1 MSAICHKKNSLIRN
15 GTNQWGR
22 FLKALNPDS
31 VKVDGRTAADMVMFA
46 KRLSEEIKFYDKDN
60 AESDGHWKPFFGQN
74 LTAILAQC
82 ETLPVQSFRRFSQDL
97 RGFLLAD
104 PKRSKTQ
111 LRHHFQLLFFLP
123 VVLLRELGELYES
136 LPRDHALRSFIA
148 KVVIRDIDIPLR
160 DLFSFYKGA
169 LPDFGKVFGD
179 EALQTSQFNTT
190 FDEQNSR
197 IQLPSVVTERI
208 TLWTGKMS
216 VIGKVAPPPDVEE
229 WLQGIHPAGW
239 TSLYDTTTKD
249 PKPYRESAGK
259 LYHQIYDALT
269 YNLVTKAFERLFQ
282 ALERVSRESSQ
293 HFNANLTTFDNHPPH
308 YALWL
313 TFLRLFSFSQ
323 AHLNTLTTRHLDF
336 YYSDILQLPLRK
348 GEPHKVHVLF
358 ELNKNSPHHLLS
370 SEDTFFKGGKD
381 DLGHEVSYQLDE
393 DIVINRAKVTTL
405 KSLYIPVLPFEGSRV
420 RHPFAASVTN
430 SQDGIGE
437 PLLKDHP
444 HWKPFGPL
452 QAQPDARIGFA
463 IADKQLFLRE
473 GHRTIDVKVTF
484 DSDLPLNDFPSAF
497 KASLT
502 TEEGW
507 FDLYDQVDPNDL
519 EAAILEV
526 NVESKTEVHFI
537 ITLKGEDPAIIPYD
551 PAIHEDGFSVS
562 DPVLKM
568 EYSFG
573 QHHASEVFTSM
584 GGRSVQNIELS
595 VQVSGVRQ
603 VTLQNEFGQ
612 VDASKPFLP
621 FGPIPQKNSSLT
633 LGSSEVFSK
642 KLRDLT
648 FHVEWETEF
657 DANKFFPSKR
667 SARKFLKTDEM
678 SWLGPSKG
686 SSDNRIPTKIDYFG
700 TSSPPASSAYTVE
713 YLHLKNGQWE
723 SPSGAKA
730 LGLFQK
736 DWSISAPQ
744 LDEFSD
750 SISQTLENDPYT
762 NSSSTGFLRL
772 ELKRD
777 FGHKAYSSEY
787 TVALIN
793 LANGVPN
800 TFLPDEP
807 YTPKMKG
814 FTLDYATQA
823 ISPAKFFH
831 LHPFGFKEIADGPN
845 QLFSELSH
853 EGALYIGVKDLE
865 PPQRLSLLFQ
875 TVDGSANPLKPENTL
890 EWAYLRDNEWMSFEG
905 QEVDDKT
912 HNLTGSGIIGLAV
925 PEEANTTHTIL
936 PSGLFWFRMAVKE
949 HADALNDLLSI
960 DAQAA
965 TVTFYPQNNDPQ
977 FLSRSLEPGTISKLK
992 VSQGAVKKIS
1002 QPYPSFGGKSVET
1015 REHYYVRVSERL
1027 RHKDRAS
1034 TMWDY
1039 EHLVLEHFSNVYKV
1053 KCINHTELCRDLNQS
1068 VIADNELRPGHV
1080 LVVPIPFVTPG
1091 TAMNPLRPFMDK
1103 KTITAIDRFLR
1114 TRISPFIQLEVQ
1126 NPKIEEVQIHC
1137 QVAFTEKI
1145 ADKAFYKQELE
1156 QAIIRYLTPW
1166 AYGEGVEISF
1176 GGRWHK
1182 SAIINFVEEQDYVD
1196 FVKNFEMYHK
1206 TDIEQPDNSWT
1217 KIDQEAIEATT
1228 ARSILVSH
1236 GKHVIQDI

>member
-1 MSAICHKKNSLIRN
+1 MTALCHKKNPLTRN

-22 FLKALNPDS
+22 FLKTLNPDS
-31 VKVDGRTAADMVMFA
+31 VKVDGRSAADMVMFA
-46 KRLSEEIKFYDKDN
+46 KRLSQEIKFYDKDN
-60 AESDGHWKPFFGQN
+60 AESVRHWKPFFSQN
-74 LTAILAQC
+74 LTSILAQC
-82 ETLPVQSFRRFSQDL
+82 ETLPVQSFLRFSQDL

-123 VVLLRELGELYES
+123 VVLLRELGELYEA
-136 LPRDHALRSFIA
+136 LPQDHALRSFIA

-169 LPDFGKVFGD
+169 LPGFGKVFND
-179 EALQTSQFNTT
+179 DALQLSQFNTT

-197 IQLPSVVTERI
+197 MQLPSVVTERI
-208 TLWTGKMS
+208 TSLSGKMS
-216 VIGKVAPPPDVEE
+216 APPAAEE
-229 WLQGIHPAGW
+229 WLQGIHPGGW
-239 TSLYDTTTKD
+239 TSLYDTTAVD
-249 PKPYRESAGK
+249 AKPYRESSGK
-259 LYHQIYDALT
+259 VYHQIYDALT
-269 YNLVTKAFERLFQ
+269 YNLVTKAFDRLFQ

-293 HFNANLTTFDNHPPH
+293 YLNENLTSFDKHPPH

-323 AHLNTLTTRHLDF
+323 AHLNTLSTRHLDF

-358 ELNKNSPHHLLS
+358 ELNKNSPSHLLTR
-370 SEDTFFKGGKD
+370 EDTFFKGGKD
-381 DLGHEVSYQLDE
+381 DLGREVSYQLDE
-393 DIVINRAKVTTL
+393 DMVINRAKVESL
-405 KSLYIPVLPFEGSRV
+405 KSLYSPSLPFDGSRV
-420 RHPFAASVTN
+420 RHPFAAPVTN
-430 SQDGIGE
+430 SQDGSGE
-437 PLLKDHP
+437 SLLKDHP

-452 QAQPDARIGFA
+452 KGQPDARIGFA

-484 DSDLPLNDFPSAF
+484 DSDLPLNAFPSAF

-507 FDLYDQVDPNDL
+507 FDVFDVLDPNDL

-526 NVESKTEVHFI
+526 KVEPTKDVHFI
-537 ITLKGEDPAIIPYD
+537 ITLKGEDPAIIPFD

-562 DPVLKM
+562 DPVLKI

-573 QHHASEVFTSM
+573 QHHASDVFTSM
-584 GGRSVQNIELS
+584 GGRGIQNIELA

-603 VTLQNEFGQ
+603 VTLQNDFGQ
-612 VDASKPFLP
+612 LDTNKPFLP
-621 FGPIPQKNSSLT
+621 FGPTPQKNSFLT
-633 LGSSEVFSK
+633 LGSSEIFSK
-642 KLRDLT
+642 KLEGLT
-648 FHVEWETEF
+648 FHVEWETKF
-657 DANKFFPSKR
+657 NPSQFFPSKR
-667 SARKFLKTDEM
+667 SARTITAIGRATKMQALQASSGRESRIERGFF
-678 SWLGPSKG
+678 G
-686 SSDNRIPTKIDYFG
+686 SP
-700 TSSPPASSAYTVE
+700 SSPETAAYTAD
-713 YLHLKNGQWE
+713 YLHLKNGKWE
-723 SPSGAKA
+723 RPSEANEVK
-730 LGLFQK
+730 LFES
-736 DWSISAPQ
+736 DWSISETH
-744 LDEFSD
+744 LDNFSD
-750 SISQTLENDPYT
+750 SISQTLENEPYS

-772 ELKRD
+772 ELQRD
-777 FGHKAYSSEY
+777 FGHKDYPSEY
-787 TVALIN
+787 TVALID
-793 LANGVPN
+793 LANGEG
-800 TFLPDEP
+800 TLLPQEP
-807 YTPKMKG
+807 YTPKMSD
-814 FTLDYATQA
+814 FTLDYVTQVT
-823 ISPAKFFH
+823 SPAQFFH
-831 LHPFGFKEIADGPN
+831 LYPFGFKEISVGPGR
-845 QLFSELSH
+845 LFSEVPH
-853 EGALYIGVKDLE
+853 EGTLYIGVKDLE

-875 TVDGSANPLKPENTL
+875 TVDGSANPLKPENTVK
-890 EWAYLRDNEWMSFEG
+890 WAYLKDNEWVNFEG

-912 HNLTGSGIIGLAV
+912 HNLTGSGIVGLAV
-925 PEEANTTHTIL
+925 PEGANTTHTIL
-936 PSGLFWFRMAVKE
+936 PSGLFWLRMAVQE

-965 TVTFYPQNNDPQ
+965 TVTFHSQNNDPQ

-1015 REHYYVRVSERL
+1015 REHFYVRVSERL

-1053 KCINHTELCRDLNQS
+1053 KCINHTELCRDLNQN

-1080 LVVPIPFVTPG
+1080 LVVPVPFVTPG

-1126 NPKIEEVQIHC
+1126 NSKIEEVQIHC
-1137 QVAFTEKI
+1137 RVAFTEKI
-1145 ADKAFYKQELE
+1145 ADKAFYKEELE

-1196 FVKNFEMYHK
+1196 FVKDFEMYHK
-1206 TDIEQPDNSWT
+1206 TNIEQPDNSWT
-1217 KIDQEAIEATT
+1217 KIDQEIIEATT

-1236 GKHVIQDI
+1236 GKHIIQDI